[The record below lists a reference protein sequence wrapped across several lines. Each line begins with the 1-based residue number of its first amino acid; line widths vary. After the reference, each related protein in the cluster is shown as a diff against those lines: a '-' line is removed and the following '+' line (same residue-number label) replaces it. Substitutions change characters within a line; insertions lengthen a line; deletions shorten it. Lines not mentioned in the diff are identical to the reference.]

1 MVKGK
6 DFYGTEIAEV
16 IEQACKELGLPREQL
31 DIAVLETGSAGIF
44 GLCKKKAHIR
54 VQVKKSAS
62 QADSSPK
69 GLEENK
75 SSATPPESSA
85 QAERPRAKRQSAA
98 REPRPRSSKKA
109 ASGSGTTSETEQSGP
124 APAATPAS
132 DSGMPG
138 GATVDNETGPIV
150 AQIEER
156 LENAAPTAESLGIIE
171 DKLTQLLVLMGL
183 PSAVRVEYAD
193 STILCN
199 ISGEHEEYL
208 AGQDG
213 KILDS
218 LQYLLRKMIGPN
230 LPERATLSLDA
241 AGYRE
246 QRLERLK
253 QQAGEIAEQVRQS
266 GKTRTISGLNPSE
279 RRAIHLVLQQ
289 DDEIRSRSVG
299 SGLFKKILIYK
310 PGKEGRS
317 SAPAKTQ
324 DSSDGRQ
331 NND

>member
-1 MVKGK
+1 MAKGK

-31 DIAVLETGSAGIF
+31 DIAVLETGSTGIF

-54 VQVKKSAS
+54 VQVKPSAA
-62 QADSSPK
+62 QTNSSPK
-69 GLEENK
+69 GQGESK
-75 SSATPPESSA
+75 GSATA
-85 QAERPRAKRQSAA
+85 AEQSTQSKRPRAKRQSSRERHQRTSKQSAA
-98 REPRPRSSKKA
+98 
-109 ASGSGTTSETEQSGP
+109 GNGTTSDTESVTAPAPGP
-124 APAATPAS
+124 ANGSGVLGAS
-132 DSGMPG
+132 SVGSG
-138 GATVDNETGPIV
+138 AGPIV
-150 AQIEER
+150 AQAEEKLESSTPTTENLVLIEEKLSR
-156 LENAAPTAESLGIIE
+156 LLA
-171 DKLTQLLVLMGL
+171 LMGL
-183 PSAVRVEYAD
+183 PSVVRVEYAD
-193 STILCN
+193 STILCS

-218 LQYLLRKMIGPN
+218 LQYLLRKMIGPH

-253 QQAGEIAEQVRQS
+253 QQASDIAEQVRQS

-279 RRAIHLVLQQ
+279 RRAVHLLLQQ
-289 DDEIRSRSVG
+289 DEEIRSRSVG

-317 SAPAKTQ
+317 APAKAQ
-324 DSSDGRQ
+324 SSNDERQ
-331 NND
+331 SND